1 MRKLLSANFSRL
13 WRSRL
18 LRIEMLI
25 AIAMAGLL
33 LFINQFEGASSIK
46 YMDYPYFSQFIYNPV
61 VFAAI
66 ITLFIGTEYSDGAIR
81 NKLST
86 GHSRLAV
93 YGSNLCVSIMM
104 SVLFVLVQI
113 AVCLSIGLLV
123 FEPFR
128 LPMEQIM
135 AAAMTACL
143 TAASSAAIY
152 TAMAMNIQN
161 KAFSV
166 ITAVALSFAVMLLV
180 SMIAG
185 TLYAPEM
192 VYEYTEKT
200 ANGLTYGPLVPNP
213 GYIRGTA
220 RTIAQWVND
229 ILPQGQLYSLYAYD
243 FDRYARWPLTSAMVL
258 VVSTVL
264 GYYSFSKKDIK

>member
-18 LRIEMLI
+18 LRIELLI

-33 LFINQFEGASSIK
+33 LFVNQFEGASSIK
-46 YMDYPYFSQFIYNPV
+46 FMDYPFFSQFIYNPV
-61 VFAAI
+61 IFAAF

-93 YGSNLCVSIMM
+93 YGSNLCVSIIM

-152 TAMAMNIQN
+152 TALAMNIQN
-161 KAFSV
+161 KASSV
-166 ITAVALSFAVMLLV
+166 ITAVALNFAVMLLV

-220 RTIAQWVND
+220 RSVAEWVND
-229 ILPQGQLYSLYAYD
+229 ILPQGQVYSLYAYD

>member
-13 WRSRL
+13 WKSRL
-18 LRIEMLI
+18 FRIEIMV
-25 AIAMAGLL
+25 AVVMAGLH
-33 LFINQFEGASSIK
+33 LFVNQFNGAASIK

-61 VFAAI
+61 VFAAV
-66 ITLFIGTEYSDGAIR
+66 ITLFVGAEYSDGAIR

-93 YGSNLCVSIMM
+93 YGANLCASIVMT
-104 SVLFVLVQI
+104 VLYVLIQI
-113 AVCLSIGLLV
+113 TVCLSIGLLV

-152 TAMAMNIQN
+152 TAMAMTIQN
-161 KAFSV
+161 KTYSV
-166 ITAVALSFAVMLLV
+166 IAAIGLSFAVMLLV

-185 TLYAPEM
+185 TMYAPEM

-200 ANGLTYGPLVPNP
+200 ATGLTYGPLVPNP

-229 ILPQGQLYSLYAYD
+229 ILPQGQLYSVYSYD
-243 FDRYARWPLTSAMVL
+243 FDRYTRWPAMTVVVL
-258 VVSTVL
+258 VVSTAL

>member
-13 WRSRL
+13 WKSKLFSLAL
-18 LRIEMLI
+18 LTAAVMSGLI
-25 AIAMAGLL
+25 
-33 LFINQFEGASSIK
+33 LFVNQFNSASSIK
-46 YMDYPYFSQFIYNPV
+46 YMDFPFFSQFIYNPV
-61 VFAAI
+61 ILAAF
-66 ITLFIGTEYSDGAIR
+66 ITLFLGTEYSDGTLR
-81 NKLST
+81 NKLSI
-86 GHSRLAV
+86 GHSRGSV
-93 YGSNLCVSIMM
+93 YAANLCA
-104 SVLFVLVQI
+104 SVILSVTFVITEIL
-113 AVCLSIGLLV
+113 VCLGIGLLV

-128 LPMEQIM
+128 MSMEYVAVATIT
-135 AAAMTACL
+135 ACMTAV
-143 TAASSAAIY
+143 TSAAIY
-152 TAMAMNIQN
+152 TALAMNIQN
-161 KAFSV
+161 KAVSIIGMVGLSLAV
-166 ITAVALSFAVMLLV
+166 ILLV

-185 TLYAPEM
+185 VLYAPEM

-200 ANGLTYGPLVPNP
+200 ATGLTYGPLVPNP

-220 RTIAQWVND
+220 RTIAEWVND

>member
-1 MRKLLSANFSRL
+1 MRKLLSAYFSRL
-13 WRSRL
+13 FKSKL
-18 LRIEMLI
+18 FRIEMLI
-25 AIAMAGLL
+25 AMAMSGLL
-33 LFINQFEGASSIK
+33 LFVNQFEGASSIK

-61 VFAAI
+61 VFAAF

-93 YGSNLCVSIMM
+93 YGSNLCVSIIM

-128 LPMEQIM
+128 LPMEQIL

>member
-13 WRSRL
+13 FKSRL
-18 LRIEMLI
+18 FRIEMLI
-25 AIAMAGLL
+25 AISMAGLL
-33 LFINQFEGASSIK
+33 LFVNQFEGASSIK

-61 VFAAI
+61 VFAAF

-93 YGSNLCVSIMM
+93 YGSNLCVSIIM
-104 SVLFVLVQI
+104 SALFVLVQI

-166 ITAVALSFAVMLLV
+166 ITAVALSFAVILLV

-185 TLYAPEM
+185 VLYAPEM

-200 ANGLTYGPLVPNP
+200 ATGLTYGPLVPNP

-220 RTIAQWVND
+220 RTIAEWVND
-229 ILPQGQLYSLYAYD
+229 ILPQGQLYSLYSYD

>member
-13 WRSRL
+13 FKSRL
-18 LRIEMLI
+18 FRIEMLI
-25 AIAMAGLL
+25 AIAMSGLL
-33 LFINQFEGASSIK
+33 LFVNQFEGASSIK

-61 VFAAI
+61 VFAAF

-93 YGSNLCVSIMM
+93 YGANLCVSMIM

-113 AVCLSIGLLV
+113 VVCLSIGLLV

-166 ITAVALSFAVMLLV
+166 ITAVALSFAVILLV

-185 TLYAPEM
+185 VLYAPEM

-200 ANGLTYGPLVPNP
+200 ATGLTYGPLVPNP

-220 RTIAQWVND
+220 RTIAEWVND
-229 ILPQGQLYSLYAYD
+229 ILPQGQLYSLYSYD

>member
-13 WRSRL
+13 FKSRL
-18 LRIEMLI
+18 FRIEMLI
-25 AIAMAGLL
+25 AISMAGLL
-33 LFINQFEGASSIK
+33 LFVNQFEGASSIK

-61 VFAAI
+61 VFAAF

-93 YGSNLCVSIMM
+93 YGSNLCVSIIM

-128 LPMEQIM
+128 LPMDQIL

-143 TAASSAAIY
+143 TTTSSAAIY

-192 VYEYTEKT
+192 VYEYTKKT
-200 ANGLTYGPLVPNP
+200 ATGLIYGPLVPNP

-220 RTIAQWVND
+220 RSVAEWVND
-229 ILPQGQLYSLYAYD
+229 ILPQGQLYSVYSYD
-243 FDRYARWPLTSAMVL
+243 FDRCARWPATAAVVL
-258 VVSTVL
+258 VASTAL
-264 GYYSFSKKDIK
+264 GYYLFSKKDIK

>member
-18 LRIEMLI
+18 LRIELLI

-33 LFINQFEGASSIK
+33 LFVNQFEGASSIK
-46 YMDYPYFSQFIYNPV
+46 FMDYPFFSQFIYNPV
-61 VFAAI
+61 IFAAF

-93 YGSNLCVSIMM
+93 YGSNLCVSIIM

-128 LPMEQIM
+128 LPMDQILVS
-135 AAAMTACL
+135 AMTACL

-166 ITAVALSFAVMLLV
+166 ITAVALNFAVMLLV

-192 VYEYTEKT
+192 IYEYTEKT

-220 RTIAQWVND
+220 RSVAEWVND
-229 ILPQGQLYSLYAYD
+229 ILPQGQLYSVYSYD
-243 FDRYARWPLTSAMVL
+243 FDRCARWPATAAVVL
-258 VVSTVL
+258 VASTAL
-264 GYYSFSKKDIK
+264 GYYLFSKKDIK